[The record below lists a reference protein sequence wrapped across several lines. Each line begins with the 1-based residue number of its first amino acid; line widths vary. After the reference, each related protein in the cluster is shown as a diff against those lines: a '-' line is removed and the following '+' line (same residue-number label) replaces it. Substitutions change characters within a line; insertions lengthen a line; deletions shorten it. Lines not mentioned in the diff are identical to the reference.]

1 VTRALVLATLAMAT
15 FNQAAASTVELM
27 SIERLTRASTL
38 IVQARALESWS
49 AWEGNQIFTYTRFQV
64 DQALKGPA
72 QTSVVVRQMGG
83 RADGYTM
90 KVAGVR
96 HWRAG
101 EDAVLFL
108 RPSRKKPGAM
118 VVTGLMQGN
127 FRIMREP
134 SGERYV
140 SNGITGVK
148 AFERERG
155 VIHEYE
161 GRRMTLHELETRVRK
176 VMRQEQ

>member
-1 VTRALVLATLAMAT
+1 MTRALVLATLAIAA
-15 FNQAAASTVELM
+15 FNQAAGSTVELM

-38 IVQARALESWS
+38 IVEAQALESWS

-64 DQALKGPA
+64 DHALKGPA
-72 QTSVVVRQMGG
+72 QPTVVVRQMGG
-83 RADGYTM
+83 RTDGYTM

-108 RPSRKKPGAM
+108 RPSREKSGTM

-127 FRIMREP
+127 FRILREA

-140 SNGITGVK
+140 SNGVAGIK

-161 GRRMTLHELETRVRK
+161 GRRMTLHELETRVTK
-176 VMRQEQ
+176 AMRQEQ